1 MTDTHTGEGHSILLN
16 AHIHYTVAV
25 LFFALE
31 NRDAG
36 ISLYK
41 FLEHLSNNERAGI

>member
-1 MTDTHTGEGHSILLN
+1 MRRGEDTHTGEGHSILLN
-16 AHIHYTVAV
+16 AHIDV